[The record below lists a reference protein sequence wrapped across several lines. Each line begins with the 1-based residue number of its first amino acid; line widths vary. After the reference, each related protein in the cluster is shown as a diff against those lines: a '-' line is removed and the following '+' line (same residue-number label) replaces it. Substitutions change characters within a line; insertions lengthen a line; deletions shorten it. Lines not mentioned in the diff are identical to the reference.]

1 VTKKPLTVK
10 ENFTMTEKLYR
21 RLVALVLALGML
33 TTTALVAY
41 TAYLHNHVSIITY
54 VAKEGY

>member
-1 VTKKPLTVK
+1 
-10 ENFTMTEKLYR
+10 MTDKIYR

-41 TAYLHNHVSIITY
+41 TAYLRSNISIISY
-54 VAKEGY
+54 IAGEGW

>member
-1 VTKKPLTVK
+1 
-10 ENFTMTEKLYR
+10 MTDKIYR

-41 TAYLHNHVSIITY
+41 TADLHRNVSIITY
-54 VAKEGY
+54 VATEGY

>member
-1 VTKKPLTVK
+1 
-10 ENFTMTEKLYR
+10 MTEKLYR

-33 TTTALVAY
+33 TTTGLVAY
-41 TAYLHNHVSIITY
+41 TVYLHSNVSIITY

>member
-1 VTKKPLTVK
+1 MP
-10 ENFTMTEKLYR
+10 EKLYR

-41 TAYLHNHVSIITY
+41 TAYLHNHVSPTS
-54 VAKEGY
+54 KCTNSSS

>member
-1 VTKKPLTVK
+1 
-10 ENFTMTEKLYR
+10 MTDKLYR

-41 TAYLHNHVSIITY
+41 TAYLHHNVSIITY

>member
-1 VTKKPLTVK
+1 
-10 ENFTMTEKLYR
+10 MTDKIYR
-21 RLVALVLALGML
+21 RLAALVLALGML